1 MDAELSCLNTPTACR
16 SSSSHHPPSS
26 SFSLPPHPLP
36 PTPSLNPQVAHKK
49 PVLVASTNKSYIG
62 GFPPSHN
69 SGGAVVGT
77 MRVVY
82 DIYSPICPIGAPSRD
97 NTRPTR
103 NLNPAVAKVA
113 PPPPPPPPTAA
124 RVDRRRQGIVF
135 NVQDLPLELKALQA
149 NSSSP
154 NPARP
159 A

>member
-1 MDAELSCLNTPTACR
+1 MDAELSCLNTPTVCR

-26 SFSLPPHPLP
+26 SSFSPSPHPIPL
-36 PTPSLNPQVAHKK
+36 TPSLNPQVAHKALSLSDV
-49 PVLVASTNKSYIG
+49 P
-62 GFPPSHN
+62 
-69 SGGAVVGT
+69 VVGT

-97 NTRPTR
+97 NTRTAR
-103 NLNPAVAKVA
+103 NLNPAAVAKVA
-113 PPPPPPPPTAA
+113 PPPPPPPTAA

-135 NVQDLPLELKALQA
+135 NLRDLPQELKALQA